1 MWEAEGLSGG
11 FVSHVDK
18 LFAEKGPAVT
28 NAANEGS
35 GFRVWAQLMRS
46 ISDAPSQ
53 MRKTSTYN
61 SVLRGHVLRNE
72 GEIKT
77 FFRQQKS
84 CENLR
89 LADLYHGNVQERGMS
104 PDENSNLHKGMRGCR
119 TATMW
124 GD

>member
-35 GFRVWAQLMRS
+35 EFGVWAQLMRS

-53 MRKTSTYN
+53 MRKTSSSSSYFCAEMFDRVFLN
-61 SVLRGHVLRNE
+61 VGGGGGGGRE
-72 GEIKT
+72 GGGGKEWEKAEVSLDNQTI
-77 FFRQQKS
+77 
-84 CENLR
+84 
-89 LADLYHGNVQERGMS
+89 YI
-104 PDENSNLHKGMRGCR
+104 
-119 TATMW
+119 
-124 GD
+124 